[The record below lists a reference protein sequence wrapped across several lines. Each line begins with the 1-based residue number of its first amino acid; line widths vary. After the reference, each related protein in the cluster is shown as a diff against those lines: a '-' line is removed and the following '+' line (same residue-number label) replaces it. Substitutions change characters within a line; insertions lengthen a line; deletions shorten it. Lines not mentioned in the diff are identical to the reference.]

1 MHLRLEV
8 EGWDRGGVH
17 VDQIERRMVGHN
29 MTAAG
34 LAVLALAPRG
44 LRERRDM
51 IPSLRDFHRVWL
63 PEAEGVDRA
72 GRPGAA
78 GLAMAIAH
86 RLRRAFDFDLDCAAK
101 TAPLVSHRVLH

>member
-1 MHLRLEV
+1 MHLRLEA

-17 VDQIERRMVGHN
+17 VDQPERRMVGHN

-44 LRERRDM
+44 PRECRNL
-51 IPSLRDFHRVWL
+51 ILSLRDIHRVRL

-86 RLRRAFDFDLDCAAK
+86 RLGRAFDFDLDRAAK
-101 TAPLVSHRVLH
+101 AG